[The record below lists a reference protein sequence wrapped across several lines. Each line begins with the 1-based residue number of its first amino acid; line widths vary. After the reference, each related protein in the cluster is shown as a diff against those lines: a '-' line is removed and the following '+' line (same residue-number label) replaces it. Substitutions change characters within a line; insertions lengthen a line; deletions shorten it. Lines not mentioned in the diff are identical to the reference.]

1 MFRSPAL
8 TPYDRYIQLCSPS
21 LAGVTKMSL
30 AISPLGR
37 ARFKDIC
44 GGRCHGRCLHGL
56 RKRHLWRHC
65 ENDEDGY
72 DFFEPLHRR
81 GTIALLDL
89 RLSVQAAFAINRL
102 GLRAPALANAWASRE
117 APHIHGTARACRLSL
132 TDSHTRSCM
141 SIQHTS
147 TAELTNI
154 QVHKKLLKKR

>member
-1 MFRSPAL
+1 MN
-8 TPYDRYIQLCSPS
+8 DIQLCSPS

-44 GGRCHGRCLHGL
+44 GGRCHGRCLYGL

-65 ENDEDGY
+65 ENDEDEY

-89 RLSVQAAFAINRL
+89 RLSVTLTAVPICSDQPTPEHCSGMFRSPRIFVPGSL
-102 GLRAPALANAWASRE
+102 GCSWGGVVALDRSA
-117 APHIHGTARACRLSL
+117 
-132 TDSHTRSCM
+132 HTRAVL
-141 SIQHTS
+141 
-147 TAELTNI
+147 AEQAYWSAALRGI
-154 QVHKKLLKKR
+154 GAC